1 METMP
6 LQNLPSKE
14 ERARIGLMARAT
26 YEPMREK
33 LEKEHW
39 GEYIAINVKTHDYVV
54 AATQEEAT
62 RVMHAKYPGALPFV
76 IRIGYRAVYHFGGTG
91 LNDGKRA

>member
-1 METMP
+1 MEKIT

-14 ERARIGLMARAT
+14 ERARIGLVARAI
-26 YEPMREK
+26 YEPMREA

-39 GEYIAINVKTHDYVV
+39 GEYVAINVNARDYVV
-54 AATQEEAT
+54 APSQEEAT
-62 RVMHAKYPGALPFV
+62 RRMHAKYPGTLPFV